1 MSECSHAKKERK
13 TADIVTRNVKIVHK
27 IYRKVETLI
36 KASSRE
42 LDHHNLHP
50 TLLVVM
56 RELNKTGLNGFQ
68 KKELGVMIM
77 TLLLDS
83 VGLPHIVS
91 SYSASIIADMIEFAY
106 VNGLHRYKRP
116 HRWRFWK

>member
-1 MSECSHAKKERK
+1 MTECPHAKKERK
-13 TADIVTRNVKIVHK
+13 TSDIVTRNVKIVHK
-27 IYRKVETLI
+27 IFRKVETLI
-36 KASSRE
+36 KASARD
-42 LDHHNLHP
+42 LDHNNMHP

-68 KKELGVMIM
+68 KKDLAVMIM

-91 SYSASIIADMIEFAY
+91 SYGSEVLVNMIEFAY

-116 HRWRFWK
+116 HKWRFWK